1 LRNVQIM
8 PQSDSANQ
16 DVPIKLQVVYQVKLN
31 AEEICEEKKRIK
43 SVAVEDSE
51 MPKEKIEVSLIS
63 MDSNVNNYELTI
75 VYRDVDNDSV
85 LLAKSNGTLE
95 KIKQNKNIIEVQ
107 IYDQQSSVIVPEKER
122 QLRDRA
128 REQNETIRK
137 LINTFNQFQE
147 DSKQREIDK
156 ESQKIAIEMNDLKN
170 MSDTLV
176 NSQFCGEYQQ
186 KVEKINDKLKQIK
199 VSEAAVL
206 GIWLS
211 NENDTLKTEIEKA
224 DKNILFLQ
232 KSLDAVK
239 TRKPIRDEK
248 KKKTHERTFHN

>member
-1 LRNVQIM
+1 
-8 PQSDSANQ
+8 
-16 DVPIKLQVVYQVKLN
+16 
-31 AEEICEEKKRIK
+31 
-43 SVAVEDSE
+43 
-51 MPKEKIEVSLIS
+51 

-156 ESQKIAIEMNDLKN
+156 ESQKI
-170 MSDTLV
+170 
-176 NSQFCGEYQQ
+176 
-186 KVEKINDKLKQIK
+186 EKINDKLKQIK

-232 KSLDAVK
+232 KSLDAV
-239 TRKPIRDEK
+239 
-248 KKKTHERTFHN
+248 

>member
-1 LRNVQIM
+1 M
-8 PQSDSANQ
+8 
-16 DVPIKLQVVYQVKLN
+16 
-31 AEEICEEKKRIK
+31 
-43 SVAVEDSE
+43 
-51 MPKEKIEVSLIS
+51 
-63 MDSNVNNYELTI
+63 
-75 VYRDVDNDSV
+75 
-85 LLAKSNGTLE
+85 G
-95 KIKQNKNIIEVQ
+95 
-107 IYDQQSSVIVPEKER
+107 
-122 QLRDRA
+122 
-128 REQNETIRK
+128 
-137 LINTFNQFQE
+137 
-147 DSKQREIDK
+147 
-156 ESQKIAIEMNDLKN
+156 IAIEMNDLKN

-248 KKKTHERTFHN
+248 KKKKHMKELSIIKHDNDNLLKEKLRLREEIKRGLKDFSQLEEEIKKQQDNFSMKEQSLTK